1 MENILDLFHWCIHIA
16 DLIKMAQVK
25 HRVTIAESVQ
35 VYPYGPVTG
44 EYKIS
49 HIEITVTAGLNVL
62 YGPGKVF
69 EYAAVLAAYEL
80 YLVQGSHELLLAA
93 GKEIRVTL
101 GAEKY
106 LAVAAH
112 DLCHLFYALRLI
124 VTDT

>member
-1 MENILDLFHWCIHIA
+1 MT
-16 DLIKMAQVK
+16 QVK

-35 VYPYGPVTG
+35 VYPYRPVTG
-44 EYKIS
+44 QYKIS

-69 EYAAVLAAYEL
+69 ENAAVLAAYEL

-93 GKEIRVTL
+93 WKEIRVTF